1 MEALAVERRKQ
12 QNRDSAKRHR
22 ARMQGKESPASP
34 LASRIRS
41 FFTARPDEE
50 LTYDDMAI
58 KFDCTHQQAKD
69 AVKGLRKKR
78 HFPLVSV
85 YEKAISATV
94 VRVAG

>member
-1 MEALAVERRKQ
+1 MSRSNPIPHSL
-12 QNRDSAKRHR
+12 S
-22 ARMQGKESPASP
+22 G
-34 LASRIRS
+34 RIRS

-69 AVKGLRKKR
+69 AVKGLRKRRRDVK
-78 HFPLVSV
+78 LESV
-85 YEKAISATV
+85 YVPAISATV